1 MIENSQHGVFSMQYI
16 LQNQLETLKKLV
28 TDNKVIII
36 LGPRQCGKTTLLKKY
51 IESLTENYLFV
62 TGDDIET
69 QISLYLL
76 CVIFKIQSQV

>member
-1 MIENSQHGVFSMQYI
+1 LIENSQHGVFSMQYI